1 MRLVDGLVDPGR
13 FGQFGWSGPAGE
25 AFGVLGVG
33 LVEGDLA
40 LGADLL
46 GGAEVHRGW
55 GVHPDPGVPV
65 FVVVGHEEP
74 VAERAGV
81 FE

>member
-1 MRLVDGLVDPGR
+1 MYDGLVDPR
-13 FGQFGWSGPAGE
+13 HLGQCGWSGPAGE
-25 AFGVLGVG
+25 AFGMLGVG
-33 LVEGDLA
+33 LVEGGLA

-46 GGAEVHRGW
+46 GGAEVHGCW

-65 FVVVGHEEP
+65 FVVVGDEES

>member
-1 MRLVDGLVDPGR
+1 MLDGLVDPGCLW
-13 FGQFGWSGPAGE
+13 QLGWSGPARE
-25 AFGVLGVG
+25 AFRVLGVG
-33 LVEGDLA
+33 PVEGGLP

-46 GGAEVHRGW
+46 GGAEVHRRW

-65 FVVVGHEEP
+65 FVVVGDEES

-81 FE
+81 FQ

>member
-1 MRLVDGLVDPGR
+1 MSTVEGGLAVGPDFGGGVEVDGCG
-13 FGQFGWSGPAGE
+13 
-25 AFGVLGVG
+25 
-33 LVEGDLA
+33 
-40 LGADLL
+40 
-46 GGAEVHRGW
+46 

-65 FVVVGHEEP
+65 FVVVGDEES